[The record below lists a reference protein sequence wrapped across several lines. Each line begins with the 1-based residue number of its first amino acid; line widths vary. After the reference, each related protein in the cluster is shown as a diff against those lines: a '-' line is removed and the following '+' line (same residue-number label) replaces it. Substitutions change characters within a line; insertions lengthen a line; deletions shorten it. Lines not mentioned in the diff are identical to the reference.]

1 MEKQYRVVIIGF
13 SHMHIN
19 DVAAHFY
26 ENPRTDLVA
35 GADTIPLVP
44 ELKEG
49 TFTRKWNLEFCR
61 TNFKIPKIYED
72 YREML
77 DQEKPD
83 LAVITCENAQHLEVM
98 YECAVR
104 GVNVSIEKPMAA
116 DLSMAM
122 EMIRISNTYGVKM
135 FVNWPVTWRPEL
147 HLMKDLLD
155 EGKIGRILEFKIRV
169 SHTGPLGD
177 GAKHPGVKITAE
189 PMTNEEKARTWWY
202 QSKCGGGAMLDFCCY
217 GAMMSRWLIGKP
229 AVAALG
235 MRANLNTQWGNAE
248 DNASMLVRYDDAMAS
263 IETSWTTYHDL
274 VPVNCPMVY
283 GTKGAMTAAQI
294 DGKDCVKVIL
304 PDGEE
309 EYYYPPEL
317 EYQYR
322 DIACAFVHNM
332 DTNEP
337 VHATLAPEINIDGMA
352 ILDAGVRSCNSG
364 RLELVNNWAW
374 KIG

>member
-202 QSKCGGGAMLDFCCY
+202 
-217 GAMMSRWLIGKP
+217 
-229 AVAALG
+229 
-235 MRANLNTQWGNAE
+235 
-248 DNASMLVRYDDAMAS
+248 
-263 IETSWTTYHDL
+263 
-274 VPVNCPMVY
+274 
-283 GTKGAMTAAQI
+283 
-294 DGKDCVKVIL
+294 
-304 PDGEE
+304 
-309 EYYYPPEL
+309 
-317 EYQYR
+317 
-322 DIACAFVHNM
+322 
-332 DTNEP
+332 
-337 VHATLAPEINIDGMA
+337 
-352 ILDAGVRSCNSG
+352 
-364 RLELVNNWAW
+364 
-374 KIG
+374 

>member
-104 GVNVSIEKPMAA
+104 GVNVSIETVSYTHLDVYKRQPITQR
-116 DLSMAM
+116 S
-122 EMIRISNTYGVKM
+122 SGVK
-135 FVNWPVTWRPEL
+135 WDTP
-147 HLMKDLLD
+147 
-155 EGKIGRILEFKIRV
+155 
-169 SHTGPLGD
+169 PL
-177 GAKHPGVKITAE
+177 
-189 PMTNEEKARTWWY
+189 
-202 QSKCGGGAMLDFCCY
+202 
-217 GAMMSRWLIGKP
+217 
-229 AVAALG
+229 
-235 MRANLNTQWGNAE
+235 
-248 DNASMLVRYDDAMAS
+248 S
-263 IETSWTTYHDL
+263 IW
-274 VPVNCPMVY
+274 
-283 GTKGAMTAAQI
+283 
-294 DGKDCVKVIL
+294 
-304 PDGEE
+304 
-309 EYYYPPEL
+309 
-317 EYQYR
+317 
-322 DIACAFVHNM
+322 
-332 DTNEP
+332 
-337 VHATLAPEINIDGMA
+337 
-352 ILDAGVRSCNSG
+352 
-364 RLELVNNWAW
+364 
-374 KIG
+374 